1 MKGINKITDPET
13 VKLIESLQLHQIEME
28 RQNEELKLAKVQ
40 ADNATQKY
48 AELYDFSPSGY
59 FTLSRDGVIA
69 ELNLCGSQMIGVDR
83 KTAANRDFR
92 SFVSNDTRIV
102 FTLFLENVFQSDR
115 KETCEVTL
123 IVENSPP
130 MFVQV
135 SSIVT
140 RNGEFC
146 LMTVTDITERKRAEI
161 ALVESEEK
169 FRNFIQYSSDPIFSF
184 NKDDTYLYV
193 NEAFAR
199 PFGKIP
205 EEIIGKTQYD
215 ILPVAEAE
223 KRLIVVHQVFQTGIK
238 METEVKIVTPAGE
251 VQYFLTSAD
260 PLMNPNGEVLYVN
273 CVSKEIT
280 QLKKVEQALKDS
292 EAQLAAILAA
302 IPDMIFILDRQGVY
316 LDYCGPITEELYT
329 SPIDFIGKNI
339 HDVLPP
345 ALAQQFELAFEAAIA
360 TGEVQFCEYF
370 IDLSNGRNY
379 FEGKVVAYAESKLLT
394 ITRNISGY
402 KQAEELI
409 SRKNEDLYRL
419 NVEKDKFFSIIAHD
433 LRGPF
438 SGFLGLTEALAKRLP
453 DMTLKEIQEITF
465 LMRNSAIHL
474 FRLLGNLLEWSQMQR
489 GLSAFE
495 PKQFLVKQ
503 KIEDYLVLADQ
514 MAAEKE
520 ITIKMDLPDDMMIFA
535 DVNMFDSIIR
545 NLISN
550 AIKYTSKNGKII
562 FKFQKL
568 PDNSVEISVRDTG
581 IGMDEKLI
589 DQLFRIDLKS
599 GRKGTAG
606 ELSSGLGLIICK
618 DFIEKHCGK
627 LEVTSKEGVGSTF
640 CFTLP
645 PQ

>member
-280 QLKKVEQALKDS
+280 QLKKVEQALKES
-292 EAQLAAILAA
+292 EGQLAAILAA
-302 IPDMIFILDRQGVY
+302 VPDMIFILNRQGVY
-316 LDYCGPITEELYT
+316 LDYCGPITQELYT
-329 SPIDFIGKNI
+329 TPHDFIGKNI
-339 HDVLPP
+339 T
-345 ALAQQFELAFEAAIA
+345 AKK
-360 TGEVQFCEYF
+360 TG
-370 IDLSNGRNY
+370 
-379 FEGKVVAYAESKLLT
+379 
-394 ITRNISGY
+394 
-402 KQAEELI
+402 
-409 SRKNEDLYRL
+409 
-419 NVEKDKFFSIIAHD
+419 
-433 LRGPF
+433 
-438 SGFLGLTEALAKRLP
+438 
-453 DMTLKEIQEITF
+453 
-465 LMRNSAIHL
+465 
-474 FRLLGNLLEWSQMQR
+474 
-489 GLSAFE
+489 
-495 PKQFLVKQ
+495 
-503 KIEDYLVLADQ
+503 
-514 MAAEKE
+514 
-520 ITIKMDLPDDMMIFA
+520 
-535 DVNMFDSIIR
+535 
-545 NLISN
+545 
-550 AIKYTSKNGKII
+550 
-562 FKFQKL
+562 
-568 PDNSVEISVRDTG
+568 
-581 IGMDEKLI
+581 
-589 DQLFRIDLKS
+589 
-599 GRKGTAG
+599 
-606 ELSSGLGLIICK
+606 
-618 DFIEKHCGK
+618 
-627 LEVTSKEGVGSTF
+627 
-640 CFTLP
+640 
-645 PQ
+645 

>member
-503 KIEDYLVLADQ
+503 KIEDYLLLADQ